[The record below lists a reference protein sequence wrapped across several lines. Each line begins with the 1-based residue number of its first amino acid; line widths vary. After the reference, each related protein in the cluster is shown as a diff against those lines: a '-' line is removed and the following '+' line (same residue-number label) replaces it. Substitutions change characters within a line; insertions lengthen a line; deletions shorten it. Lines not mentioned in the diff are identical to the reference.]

1 MRTSRWRKSSYSAA
15 NGSCIEVANFENWQK
30 SNYSGQ
36 SGSCVEVGQVVDLVG
51 MRDSKLGNDSPV
63 LTVSRVRWADF
74 VAAVKGGGFQ
84 RS

>member
-1 MRTSRWRKSSYSAA
+1 MRGSDEMIWRKSSRS
-15 NGSCIEVANFENWQK
+15 NGAQNCVEVGWQK
-30 SNYSGQ
+30 SSRSNGT
-36 SGSCVEVGQVVDLVG
+36 GNCVEVGQVVDLVG
-51 MRDSKLGNDSPV
+51 MRDSKLGDASPV